1 MMVEQMAES
10 RAVMMVA
17 SRAVLMVEQM
27 AASRAVMMA
36 ASKVVR
42 KVI

>member
-1 MMVEQMAES
+1 
-10 RAVMMVA
+10 MMVA